1 MNDVLEELED
11 LERKLQRREKVE
23 KAGVMAADMIRSH
36 IYRGEGFDPLAP
48 ATAEYRGQGQ
58 PLQDTSTLRDSIASE
73 MTAADTVSVGTT
85 VRYASL
91 HNSGGTIRAKKNW
104 LFIPASGVRKLE
116 RRFGKSP
123 SKVIAALKGMDYSI
137 YRVGRTVCARKK
149 EKGAKPQTLYY
160 LKNSVEIPK
169 REFFYLTASEAETIF
184 KELTDDII

>member
-1 MNDVLEELED
+1 MNNVLDELEE

-23 KAGVMAADMIRSH
+23 KAGVMASDMIRSH

-48 ATAEYRGQGQ
+48 ATAAYRGRGQ
-58 PLQDTSTLRDSIASE
+58 PLQDTSTLRKSIASE

-85 VRYASL
+85 VRYAPL

-104 LFIPASGVRKLE
+104 LFIPTSGVRTLE

-123 SKVIAALKGMDYSI
+123 SKVISALKGMGCSI

-149 EKGAKPQTLYY
+149 EKGAKSQTLYY
-160 LKNSVEIPK
+160 LKKSVEIPK